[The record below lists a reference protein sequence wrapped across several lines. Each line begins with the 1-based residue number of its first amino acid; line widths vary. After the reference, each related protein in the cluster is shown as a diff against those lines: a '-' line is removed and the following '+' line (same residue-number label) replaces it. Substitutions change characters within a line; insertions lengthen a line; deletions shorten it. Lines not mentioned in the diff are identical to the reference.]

1 MYLSGHSRRRCP
13 LHGDYCYDPRD
24 PAKCPLFYE
33 RHYSDGLGHVSF
45 DEEDA
50 GIAGL
55 GEVSGRRR
63 GSRVGAMAAA
73 TDARGTL
80 YEIPDSDEGTEA
92 TVQEMARL
100 IKNGMLDPFVIKNA
114 MRIVR
119 SAGVPRK
126 AYLKEI
132 EMLFRY
138 AQGTHPALPG
148 LRYFK
153 DTWHAEKLQSAKRTE
168 EFGGSDC
175 DDLVIHLCSHLLAI
189 GHGPVRLVVVA
200 ADPGRPEEFSH
211 VYCWVKH
218 PEGIAVD
225 PEDQSRWIPLDPTV
239 GKPMGWEIE
248 NPFRKSYFEV
258 RR

>member
-1 MYLSGHSRRRCP
+1 MYISGHSRRRRCP

-24 PAKCPLFYE
+24 PARCPLFYE
-33 RHYSDGLGHVSF
+33 SAMSGLGHVPF
-45 DEEDA
+45 DEDEG
-50 GIAGL
+50 GISGF
-55 GEVSGRRR
+55 GNVSGRRAA
-63 GSRVGAMAAA
+63 RVGSVAAA

-80 YEIPDSDEGTEA
+80 YEIPDSDEGTEI
-92 TVQEMARL
+92 TVQEMANL
-100 IKNGMLDPFVIKNA
+100 VKKGMLDPFVIKNA
-114 MRIVR
+114 MRVVR
-119 SAGVPRK
+119 AAGVPRK

-132 EMLFRY
+132 EMIFRY
-138 AQGTHPALPG
+138 AQGTHPTLPG

-175 DDLVIHLCSHLLAI
+175 DDLVIWCGSHLLAI

-211 VYCWVKH
+211 VYLWVKH
-218 PEGIAVD
+218 PDGNAVD

-248 NPFRKSYFEV
+248 SPFRKSYYEV